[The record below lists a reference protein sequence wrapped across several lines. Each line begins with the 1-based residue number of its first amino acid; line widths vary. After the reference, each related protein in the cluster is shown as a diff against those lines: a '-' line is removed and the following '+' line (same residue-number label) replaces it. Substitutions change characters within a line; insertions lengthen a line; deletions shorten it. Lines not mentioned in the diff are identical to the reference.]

1 MDVFIAGVEDSDKCK
16 DGYDAIE
23 PGTKDI
29 EVQAV
34 LAASLGFTAFF
45 AFCILRPRWKSL
57 YAARK
62 RHLDPAVGLPP
73 LPDSMFGWIP
83 ALYRITEDQ
92 VLSCAG
98 LDAYVFLSFFKMAI
112 RILLTLLFFAGAV
125 LAPIHNRFEKSR
137 GSRDGSDKKHHA
149 FWQQSSRK
157 GYGYPGYAHA
167 FNESNPDTSFNPDMG
182 YLWAYLVFTYFFT
195 FLVIWFLNSETF
207 KMIRIRQEYLGTQST
222 ITDRTFRITGIPKEL
237 RTEGKLKDLIEKL
250 EIGKVESVTVCR
262 DWKELDGL
270 VAERAAVLQKL
281 EEAWADFRKKSP
293 MYTPDDAMRRNN
305 SRSMLADM
313 NGSSPDEEE
322 AGGEN
327 GRLLGG
333 ESAAHQFSE
342 RERPTT
348 RIWYG
353 FLGLR
358 NRKTDAIDYY
368 EEKLRR
374 LDGRIV
380 VARRQ
385 HYEPADIAFVTMDS
399 IAACQMAIQ
408 ALLDPRPGQL
418 LTKLAPAP
426 ADVVWRNTYTAR
438 SSRRLS
444 SWFVTFC
451 VGTLSVIWLIP
462 VAWLGTLLSL
472 CTINEYWPSLSQWLA
487 QHQTIKALVQTGL
500 PTSTVSLLS
509 VTVPFLYEWLSHK
522 QGQLSRGD
530 VELSIISK
538 NFFFNFFNIFVVF
551 SVSGTATGFWS
562 SLQEDI
568 HDITLL
574 TRHVALSIEKLSN
587 FYINFIMLQ
596 GLGLFPVRL
605 LEFGSVF
612 LYPFLRLLAKTPRD
626 RAQAKQPPIFS
637 YGFYL
642 PTALL
647 IFILCLVYSVLP
659 DGYLVLILGLV
670 YFTLGYFTYKYQL
683 LYAMDAP
690 RHATGGAWRI
700 ISYRVIL
707 GLLIFQAVMSGILA
721 LQTAYVCAILVLP
734 LLVVTCWYSYYF
746 RRRFEPLTKYIS
758 LRSIRR
764 EEHHRHG
771 DGDGDGAASGGG
783 GSEEAIVDGDGDDD
797 DLESAVPPPGPS
809 HDLVVRAGRRRRM
822 LRRMSTVDEDRE
834 RGLRFI
840 NPSLVV
846 PLEQPWIYDDPPP
859 MIPEPQPSEAGSES
873 GDPYRDESFGPELE
887 YRHPSLV
894 SGEGAGGNGGGLARG
909 GGGSTSSSLSLG
921 DTHVWRDS

>member
-1 MDVFIAGVEDSDKCK
+1 MDAFADAVEDSDTCH
-16 DGYDAIE
+16 DGWDAIQ
-23 PGTKDI
+23 PGTRDI

-34 LAASLGFTAFF
+34 IAASLGLTAFL
-45 AFCILRPRWKSL
+45 AFCFLRPRWKSL

-62 RHLDPAVGLPP
+62 RHLDPAIGLPP
-73 LPDSMFGWIP
+73 LPDSLFGWIP
-83 ALYRITEDQ
+83 ALYRITEEQ
-92 VLSCAG
+92 VLSCGG

-112 RILLTLLFFAGAV
+112 RIFLTLLFFAAAV

-137 GSRDGSDKKHHA
+137 KSRDGSDKKDYA
-149 FWQQSSRK
+149 QYTLYRQPSRT

-222 ITDRTFRITGIPKEL
+222 ITDRTFRLTGIPKEL
-237 RTEGKLKDLIEKL
+237 RTESKLKDLVERL

-262 DWKELDGL
+262 DWKELDAL
-270 VAERAAVLQKL
+270 VAERAGVLQKL
-281 EEAWADFRKKSP
+281 EKAWADFRKKSP
-293 MYTPDDAMRRNN
+293 TYTPDDAMRRNN
-305 SRSMLADM
+305 SRSMLAGLD
-313 NGSSPDEEE
+313 GPSPDEEE
-322 AGGEN
+322 AAGEN

-348 RIWYG
+348 RI
-353 FLGLR
+353 
-358 NRKTDAIDYY
+358 
-368 EEKLRR
+368 
-374 LDGRIV
+374 
-380 VARRQ
+380 
-385 HYEPADIAFVTMDS
+385 
-399 IAACQMAIQ
+399 C
-408 ALLDPRPGQL
+408 
-418 LTKLAPAP
+418 
-426 ADVVWRNTYTAR
+426 
-438 SSRRLS
+438 
-444 SWFVTFC
+444 
-451 VGTLSVIWLIP
+451 
-462 VAWLGTLLSL
+462 L
-472 CTINEYWPSLSQWLA
+472 CTINEYWPALSQWLA

-500 PTSTVSLLS
+500 PTATVSLLS
-509 VTVPFLYEWLSHK
+509 VAVPFLYEWLSHK

-538 NFFFNFFNIFVVF
+538 NFFFNFFNIFIVF
-551 SVSGTATGFWS
+551 SVSGTATSFWS
-562 SLQEDI
+562 VLQEDI

-626 RAQAKQPPIFS
+626 RAQAEQPPIFS

-647 IFILCLVYSVLP
+647 VFILCLVYSVLP

-721 LQTAYVCAILVLP
+721 LQTAYICAILVLP
-734 LLVVTCWYSYYF
+734 LLLVTGWYSYYF
-746 RRRFEPLTKYIS
+746 RRRFEPLTMYIS

-764 EEHHRHG
+764 EEHHHHG
-771 DGDGDGAASGGG
+771 SG
-783 GSEEAIVDGDGDDD
+783 SSADDEAILDDGHD
-797 DLESAVPPPGPS
+797 DLESGNPPPGPS
-809 HDLVVRAGRRRRM
+809 HAVVVRAGMRRRM

-834 RGLRFI
+834 RGLRFV

-859 MIPEPQPSEAGSES
+859 MMPEPQPSEAGSEN
-873 GDPYRDESFGPELE
+873 GDGYRDESFGPDLE
-887 YRHPSLV
+887 YRHPSLA
-894 SGEGAGGNGGGLARG
+894 SGEGGGGGGSSSGGGLVRG

-921 DTHVWRDS
+921 DTHIWRDS

>member
-1 MDVFIAGVEDSDKCK
+1 
-16 DGYDAIE
+16 
-23 PGTKDI
+23 
-29 EVQAV
+29 
-34 LAASLGFTAFF
+34 
-45 AFCILRPRWKSL
+45 
-57 YAARK
+57 
-62 RHLDPAVGLPP
+62 
-73 LPDSMFGWIP
+73 
-83 ALYRITEDQ
+83 
-92 VLSCAG
+92 
-98 LDAYVFLSFFKMAI
+98 MAI
-112 RILLTLLFFAGAV
+112 RIFLTLLFFAAAV

-137 GSRDGSDKKHHA
+137 KSRDGSDKNDYA
-149 FWQQSSRK
+149 QYMLSRQSSRT
-157 GYGYPGYAHA
+157 GYGYPGDAHA

-237 RTEGKLKDLIEKL
+237 RTEGKLKDLVERL

-262 DWKELDGL
+262 DWKELDAL
-270 VAERAAVLQKL
+270 VAERAGVLQKL

-293 MYTPDDAMRRNN
+293 SYTPDDAVRRSN
-305 SRSMLADM
+305 SRSMLAGL

-322 AGGEN
+322 AAGEN
-327 GRLLGG
+327 GRLLSG
-333 ESAAHQFSE
+333 ESGAHQFAE

-380 VARRQ
+380 AARKQ

-426 ADVVWRNTYTAR
+426 SDVVWRNTYTAR

-444 SWFVTFC
+444 SWVVTFC
-451 VGTLSVIWLIP
+451 VGTLSLIWLIP

-500 PTSTVSLLS
+500 PTATVSLLS
-509 VTVPFLYEWLSHK
+509 VAVPFLYEWLSHK

-538 NFFFNFFNIFVVF
+538 NFFFNFFNIFIVF
-551 SVSGTATGFWS
+551 SVSGTATSFWS
-562 SLQEDI
+562 VLQEDI

-626 RAQAKQPPIFS
+626 RAQAEQPPIFS

-647 IFILCLVYSVLP
+647 VFILCLVYSVLP

-707 GLLIFQAVMSGILA
+707 GLLIFQGVMSGILA
-721 LQTAYVCAILVLP
+721 LQTAYICAILVLP
-734 LLVVTCWYSYYF
+734 LLVVTGWYSYYF
-746 RRRFEPLTKYIS
+746 RRRFEPLTMYIS

-764 EEHHRHG
+764 EQRHRHG
-771 DGDGDGAASGGG
+771 GGSGSGSGADDEAILDDGD
-783 GSEEAIVDGDGDDD
+783 E
-797 DLESAVPPPGPS
+797 DLESGNPPPGPS
-809 HDLVVRAGRRRRM
+809 HAHVVRAGMRRRM

-834 RGLRFI
+834 RGLRFV

-846 PLEQPWIYDDPPP
+846 P
-859 MIPEPQPSEAGSES
+859 
-873 GDPYRDESFGPELE
+873 
-887 YRHPSLV
+887 
-894 SGEGAGGNGGGLARG
+894 
-909 GGGSTSSSLSLG
+909 
-921 DTHVWRDS
+921 

>member
-1 MDVFIAGVEDSDKCK
+1 MDVFTAAVEDSDTCK

-34 LAASLGFTAFF
+34 IAASLGFTAFL
-45 AFCILRPRWKSL
+45 AFCFLRPRWKSL

-73 LPDSMFGWIP
+73 LPDSLFGWIP

-112 RILLTLLFFAGAV
+112 RIFLTLLFFAGAV

-137 GSRDGSDKKHHA
+137 KSGDGSDKKHHA
-149 FWQQSSRK
+149 FWQQSSRIS
-157 GYGYPGYAHA
+157 YGYPGYAHA
-167 FNESNPDTSFNPDMG
+167 FNESNPDSSFNPDMG

-262 DWKELDGL
+262 DWKELDAL
-270 VAERAAVLQKL
+270 VAERAGVLQKL
-281 EEAWADFRKKSP
+281 EKTWADFRKKSP

-313 NGSSPDEEE
+313 NGPSPDEEE
-322 AGGEN
+322 AAAGEN

-333 ESAAHQFSE
+333 ESAAHQFAE

-348 RIWYG
+348 RVWYG

-358 NRKTDAIDYY
+358 NRKMDAIDYY

-374 LDGRIV
+374 LDGRIA
-380 VARRQ
+380 VARKQ

-426 ADVVWRNTYTAR
+426 SDVVWRNTYTAR

-444 SWFVTFC
+444 SWVVTFC

-500 PTSTVSLLS
+500 PTITVSLLS
-509 VTVPFLYEWLSHK
+509 VAVPFLYEWLSHR

-626 RAQAKQPPIFS
+626 RAQAEQPPIFS

-647 IFILCLVYSVLP
+647 VFILCLVYSVLP

-771 DGDGDGAASGGG
+771 DDDDGAASGGG
-783 GSEEAIVDGDGDDD
+783 AHEEAILDEDE

-859 MIPEPQPSEAGSES
+859 MMPEPQPSEAGSES
-873 GDPYRDESFGPELE
+873 GDTYRDESFGPELE

-894 SGEGAGGNGGGLARG
+894 SGDGAGGTSGGGLVRG
-909 GGGSTSSSLSLG
+909 GGGNKFHSS
-921 DTHVWRDS
+921 